1 MRKGV
6 RKDFEEM
13 ESSLM
18 VEIVQ
23 STDAQEV
30 SRLLTEWKHLRTVTS
45 REGLRPD
52 KALWSGTSENRD
64 CKAPNDDDDN
74 DDDDLDDEALLK
86 LARKCKS
93 DATDGEVL
101 EISSNECL
109 ATKALTVDRYVTGT
123 FVNFHYA
130 RANMAKFQAYE
141 EMERR
146 IQKFYEEISV
156 EKYDELSALL
166 RIRD

>member
-1 MRKGV
+1 
-6 RKDFEEM
+6 M

-30 SRLLTEWKHLRTVTS
+30 GRLLAEWKHLRTVTS

-52 KALWSGTSENRD
+52 KA
-64 CKAPNDDDDN
+64 PND